1 MAASFWTLT
10 LVQLFLAGKP
20 PLRYACSVKIAP
32 RIVFLFLPVVLLPM
46 AAQAYLAVGLAREG
60 ISSIAADHLRFKTE
74 ELLRFADSQ
83 TRLLEANGL
92 SGSPEFRAAAV
103 ATIASYARGLA
114 SSPGERI
121 AALDSSGRLAL
132 EAGEGAWP
140 PEDAAALASLS
151 SGGEGWR
158 ELALPGGKRVS
169 FVAAFPPLGWTV
181 AITVLESRFFGPV
194 SRIVY
199 DSVVVGL
206 VSAAAA
212 VALLVAFSGLI
223 TKPIRLV
230 AKGMRDV
237 VETGDLSRRVGL
249 PYDDEIGDLGDS
261 FDAMAGSLEAAY
273 SEIKRYA
280 LEAAVAQKREA
291 RIRNIF
297 QKYVPA
303 PVIERYF
310 ASPDSM
316 LIGEDRRLAVLF
328 SDIRGFTSY
337 SESMSSHEVVA
348 ALNRYFGRMADAI
361 FRHEGVVDKYIGDA
375 LMALFGAPALDD
387 RSAYHA
393 VSAAFDML
401 AELEEFN
408 AFETERGRKPIA
420 IGIGVNF
427 GSVTVGNI
435 GSEKKMDYTV
445 IGDMV
450 NLASRL
456 EGLTK
461 YYREALII
469 SESVRGLVG
478 ADFPCRLIDRTRVK
492 GREGELLVYSARP
505 SLGPDEEEAW
515 AIHAEALELY
525 YARDFAGAARRFGE
539 VLRLLP
545 EDPVAPIFLERCRA
559 FEAAPPPPEWTGVVA
574 HSEK

>member
-1 MAASFWTLT
+1 
-10 LVQLFLAGKP
+10 
-20 PLRYACSVKIAP
+20 VKIAP

-46 AAQAYLAVGLAREG
+46 AVQAYLATGLAREG

-83 TRLLEANGL
+83 TRLLETNGL
-92 SGSPEFRAAAV
+92 TGSPEFQAAAV

-121 AALDSSGRLAL
+121 AAVDSSGRVAL
-132 EAGEGAWP
+132 EAGDGAWS
-140 PEDAAALASLS
+140 PEDAAALAGIA

-158 ELALPGGKRVS
+158 ELALPGGRRVS

-181 AITVLESRFFGPV
+181 AVTVLESRFFGPV

-199 DSVVVGL
+199 DSVVVGV

-261 FDAMAGSLEAAY
+261 FDAMASSLEAAY

-280 LEAAVAQKREA
+280 IEAAVAQKREA

-401 AELEEFN
+401 AELAEFN
-408 AFETERGRKPIA
+408 ALEIARERKPIA
-420 IGIGVNF
+420 IGIGVNY

-461 YYREALII
+461 YYHEPLII
-469 SESVRGLVG
+469 SESVRGLVS

-492 GREGELLVYSARP
+492 GREGELLIYSARLFLSP
-505 SLGPDEEEAW
+505 EEERAW

-525 YARDFAGAARRFGE
+525 YGRDFAGAARRFGE
-539 VLRLLP
+539 VLRLIP
-545 EDPVAPIFLERCRA
+545 NDPVTLIFLERCQS
-559 FEAAPPPPEWTGVVA
+559 FEAMPPPPEWTGVVA